1 MFEVFLYRIVLLMKK
16 LIIWKC
22 ISSVVKMYWLQNVVK
37 CISSAFQ
44 NVVKKFFCIYI
55 YLIVMISTS
64 SHSTFVR
71 FILKNPQVWTLLMGV
86 VYINVSILWGVIF
99 KGKEHT
105 IFSEEYLLAKHFQLL
120 HGPHSEV
127 AFPWYS
133 EQHVLLMWMM
143 AVVNLNKTRECVR
156 VENPIDFI
164 LF

>member
-1 MFEVFLYRIVLLMKK
+1 MYFKCSQDVLTT
-16 LIIWKC
+16 KC
-22 ISSVVKMYWLQNVVK
+22 SQMYFK

-44 NVVKKFFCIYI
+44 NVVKKIVSIYI

-64 SHSTFVR
+64 SHPTFVR
-71 FILKNPQVWTLLMGV
+71 FLLKNPQVWTLFMGG

-105 IFSEEYLLAKHFQLL
+105 YFLSKHFQLL

-127 AFPWYS
+127 TFPWYS
-133 EQHVLLMWMM
+133 EQHVLLMWIM

>member
-1 MFEVFLYRIVLLMKK
+1 MYFKCSQDVLTT
-16 LIIWKC
+16 KC
-22 ISSVVKMYWLQNVVK
+22 SQIYFKR
-37 CISSAFQ
+37 ISSAFQ
-44 NVVKKFFCIYI
+44 NVVKKFFSIYI

-64 SHSTFVR
+64 SHSTFVI

-133 EQHVLLMWMM
+133 EQHVLLMWIM